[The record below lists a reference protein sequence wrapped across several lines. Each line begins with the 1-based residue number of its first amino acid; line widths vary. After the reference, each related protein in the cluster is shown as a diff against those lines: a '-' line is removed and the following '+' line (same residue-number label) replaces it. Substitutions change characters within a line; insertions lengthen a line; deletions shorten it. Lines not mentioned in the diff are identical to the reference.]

1 MYMIYEFSAM
11 LLAPDTLVA
20 KPHTENQPNNICS
33 AVVLDHLSL
42 SSLSLSLSVAGSV
55 CRTVF
60 FFIIAAR
67 ISCCVRPR
75 VYSRRESAVRH
86 RLLSVCGV
94 VRWFGW
100 MKSSTRP

>member
-1 MYMIYEFSAM
+1 MHVYMIYEFSAM

-60 FFIIAAR
+60 FLLLLPGSLAVSVPEFTPDVSLLCVIA
-67 ISCCVRPR
+67 CCL
-75 VYSRRESAVRH
+75 SAE
-86 RLLSVCGV
+86 L
-94 VRWFGW
+94 FGG
-100 MKSSTRP
+100 SDG

>member
-1 MYMIYEFSAM
+1 M

-60 FFIIAAR
+60 FFLLLLPGSLAVSVPEFTPDVSLLCVIA
-67 ISCCVRPR
+67 CCL
-75 VYSRRESAVRH
+75 SAE
-86 RLLSVCGV
+86 L
-94 VRWFGW
+94 FGG
-100 MKSSTRP
+100 SDG

>member
-42 SSLSLSLSVAGSV
+42 SSLSLSLSQWQVV
-55 CRTVF
+55 CVGLF
-60 FFIIAAR
+60 FFFLLLLPGSLAVSVPEFTPDVSLLCVIA
-67 ISCCVRPR
+67 CCL
-75 VYSRRESAVRH
+75 SAE
-86 RLLSVCGV
+86 L
-94 VRWFGW
+94 FGG
-100 MKSSTRP
+100 SDG